1 MTVREKLNLDMKGL
15 IAHGPVTIVAFGDS
29 VTHGALGFGEINY
42 DTVYHRLL
50 AQKLSAVRN
59 YMPVNVINA
68 GIGGITAKNS
78 LGRMESQVLCH
89 NPDLVIVAFGLN
101 AVNGALEEYLASLAE
116 IFDRCLEKGIETVFM
131 SPNMLNTYVADDAP
145 DMYKEYA
152 AVTAGYQNSGRMDTY
167 MEAACALAK
176 EKGVKV
182 ADCYAKWK
190 ALQREGEDITMLLAN
205 RINHPKAE
213 MHELFAQTIFDVIME
228 DGIESASKES
238 TMYRAEKEN

>member
-29 VTHGALGFGEINY
+29 VTHGALALGEINY
-42 DTVYHRLL
+42 GTVYHRRL
-50 AQKLSAVRN
+50 AEKLSAVRS
-59 YMPVNVINA
+59 YVPVNVINA
-68 GIGGITAKNS
+68 GIGGITAKDS
-78 LGRMESQVLCH
+78 LERMEGQVLSH
-89 NPDLVIVAFGLN
+89 HPDLVIVAFGLN
-101 AVNGALEEYLASLAE
+101 DVNGPLDEYLTSLGE

-131 SPNMLNTYVADDAP
+131 TPNMFNTYVAEDTADIH
-145 DMYKEYA
+145 KEYA
-152 AVTAGYQNSGRMDTY
+152 AVTASYQNGGRMDTY

-190 ALQREGEDITMLLAN
+190 ALQSEGEDITMLLAN

-213 MHELFAQTIFDVIME
+213 MHELFAQTLFEVIME
-228 DGIESASKES
+228 DAAASAGDEN
-238 TMYRAEKEN
+238 TTYRA

>member
-42 DTVYHRLL
+42 DTVYHRRL

-89 NPDLVIVAFGLN
+89 HPDLVIVAFGLN
-101 AVNGALEEYLASLAE
+101 DVNGALEEYLASLAE

-176 EKGVKV
+176 EKGVSVVPGLAFAVK
-182 ADCYAKWK
+182 
-190 ALQREGEDITMLLAN
+190 EGDNIPFIRLNYSTPTEEQIEKGIKILGEVLTED
-205 RINHPKAE
+205 
-213 MHELFAQTIFDVIME
+213 V
-228 DGIESASKES
+228 ES
-238 TMYRAEKEN
+238 R